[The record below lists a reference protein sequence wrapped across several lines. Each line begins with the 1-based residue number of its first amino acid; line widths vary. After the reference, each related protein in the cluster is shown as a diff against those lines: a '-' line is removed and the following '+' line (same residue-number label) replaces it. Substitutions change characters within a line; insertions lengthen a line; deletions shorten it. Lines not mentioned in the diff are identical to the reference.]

1 MVISFRSPDV
11 ERYRVI
17 LLLARGLSGFVF
29 GFANINNLG
38 ILLDV
43 FGASLQSSKSHDG
56 LANPYDV
63 RRHGGGMGVWL
74 AIWSWCTTGS
84 IALGFVIG
92 AFIIS
97 GAAVD
102 WGFWVSL
109 TLLMGVLLLNVIAP
123 EVRRSAFRRTIAEII
138 GEGGSFSRVARGEV
152 KLHLTGNGPYWW
164 GEEVKAGLQLSWKMV
179 KQPGFLI
186 LSIYAAWA
194 YAQFTLILMLLG
206 ALTSTLYRY
215 RPVDV
220 GLCVLSLV
228 IGSALAIPFQKA
240 SWFSRARYY
249 PPRTNS
255 MTLQKALPWTSHTI
269 RRALVMVFLPLAA
282 IAYALT
288 SRGPSFPVAV
298 PCVFAG
304 CVAWASA
311 LAIGECYALMMQTF
325 DVSDLQPGMTGRPV
339 RKSVVMRYREQRTNF
354 SSYPRVSAGIA
365 VTQSLKFV
373 FGAVSVGICGRVER
387 RYGAMQAAFIVS
399 GVLLTLTLLLTAVLC
414 PGGRRPKQM
423 VGDSE
428 KEQIDRRLRICS
440 RLSILQPFCLNAA
453 AAEQGLEWLS
463 FMALDTIS
471 PTIPFPT
478 ELLSKKWLCGVS
490 ELKAKLRRS
499 EMGLIMAEKAT
510 VLNQHLQDK
519 PTEVAQGQ
527 PPLLAQISAVARI
540 SRGYESDGYE

>member
-38 ILLDV
+38 TLLDV
-43 FGASLQSSKSHDG
+43 FGASLQSSKSHES

-194 YAQFTLILMLLG
+194 YAQFTLILMVSLHDGMIGSKADLDSCWEHSHPPCTVTVQSTSDFACFLSLLG
-206 ALTSTLYRY
+206 RHWRY
-215 RPVDV
+215 H
-220 GLCVLSLV
+220 S
-228 IGSALAIPFQKA
+228 
-240 SWFSRARYY
+240 
-249 PPRTNS
+249 
-255 MTLQKALPWTSHTI
+255 
-269 RRALVMVFLPLAA
+269 
-282 IAYALT
+282 
-288 SRGPSFPVAV
+288 
-298 PCVFAG
+298 
-304 CVAWASA
+304 
-311 LAIGECYALMMQTF
+311 
-325 DVSDLQPGMTGRPV
+325 
-339 RKSVVMRYREQRTNF
+339 
-354 SSYPRVSAGIA
+354 
-365 VTQSLKFV
+365 
-373 FGAVSVGICGRVER
+373 
-387 RYGAMQAAFIVS
+387 
-399 GVLLTLTLLLTAVLC
+399 
-414 PGGRRPKQM
+414 
-423 VGDSE
+423 
-428 KEQIDRRLRICS
+428 RRLRGS
-440 RLSILQPFCLNAA
+440 AV
-453 AAEQGLEWLS
+453 
-463 FMALDTIS
+463 LDTTLHG
-471 PTIPFPT
+471 PT
-478 ELLSKKWLCGVS
+478 
-490 ELKAKLRRS
+490 A
-499 EMGLIMAEKAT
+499 
-510 VLNQHLQDK
+510 
-519 PTEVAQGQ
+519 
-527 PPLLAQISAVARI
+527 
-540 SRGYESDGYE
+540 